1 MRLCDFPILGLRFV
15 CQFKGSFVYSPETF
29 PNLLRGCFGNAML
42 KSQNE
47 ALHTLYEEMFKP
59 EMADPFMERY
69 NDVPKP
75 FVLNP
80 FLMKKRLYKAGD
92 YFDLGINLFC
102 HFAQCE
108 EIITETFKEMGQL
121 GFAGGKAPFD
131 VKEAEIIRCPEK
143 QIFNPGRK
151 IELDFYSPLQI
162 REHGKYV
169 RKPSFASVFRRIYGR
184 IRTIAYFYEN
194 EELED
199 DMSALFEI
207 LPQVKTASCRMT
219 KTDYCFRVSQNGAKQ
234 RFDGQ
239 EGKIVYEFPS
249 EKDLNMF
256 VPWLSK
262 GMYLNLGKMTSWGM
276 GAYNFRV
283 AD

>member
-15 CQFKGSFVYSPETF
+15 CQFKGSFVYSRMSF

-42 KSQNE
+42 KSENSAVQ
-47 ALHTLYEEMFKP
+47 TLYEEMFKP
-59 EMADPFMERY
+59 EIADPMMERY

-80 FLMKKRLYKAGD
+80 FLMRKKQYKPGD
-92 YFDLGINLFC
+92 LFDLGINIFGPFV
-102 HFAQCE
+102 HSE
-108 EIITETFKEMGQL
+108 EIICQAFCEMGRL
-121 GFAGGKAPFD
+121 GFADGETPFA
-131 VKEAEIIRCPEK
+131 VKEVVICRDPDKMILDAGK
-143 QIFNPGRK
+143 K